1 MSDIRY
7 VGILHNINPVESTVA
22 LQNGKIMA
30 FLSKSSTDQYILVKS
45 YGTEGRKDN
54 PNEEIRPADNTFDY
68 VVFRGSDI
76 KDLQVFEAPPSFQSG
91 QVKEPVQQ
99 PRINEKQH
107 EPVANPV
114 LSYHKT
120 FKFRVS

>member
-1 MSDIRY
+1 MVRWWIFW
-7 VGILHNINPVESTVA
+7 E
-22 LQNGKIMA
+22 
-30 FLSKSSTDQYILVKS
+30 KSSTDQWILVKS

-76 KDLQVFEAPPSFQSG
+76 KDLQVFEAPPSFQSV

-99 PRINEKQH
+99 LQINEKQH
-107 EPVANPV
+107 EPVVNPV
-114 LSYHKT
+114 MSCYKI